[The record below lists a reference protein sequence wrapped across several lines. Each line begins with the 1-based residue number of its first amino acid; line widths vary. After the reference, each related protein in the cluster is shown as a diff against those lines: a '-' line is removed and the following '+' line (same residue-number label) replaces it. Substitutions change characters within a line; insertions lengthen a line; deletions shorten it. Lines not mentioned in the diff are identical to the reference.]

1 MKKILSWGDFQNN
14 KTGIVKGGKPHT
26 KKRSGKEGWKTLS
39 EGEGFRVKN
48 ETEEGFRV
56 KNETDDIYASPD
68 TFDTEEK
75 ASDFIQEF
83 IESFKKQG
91 YYLDAQHNKIP
102 VEELVLSIVPA

>member
-39 EGEGFRVKN
+39 EG
-48 ETEEGFRV
+48 EGFRV

-102 VEELVLSIVPA
+102 VEELVLSIEAA